1 MAPEPRALLRPG
13 GSRAHAP
20 LAALHAAQAGAAA
33 AAWHVRALGKHD
45 PRQARH
51 DLNDL
56 QAIERRLMRS
66 ITVMSS
72 SYTPGRPRSDG
83 H

>member
-1 MAPEPRALLRPG
+1 MQHKQEPPQRRGTVFGRSASMIRVKRDTT
-13 GSRAHAP
+13 S
-20 LAALHAAQAGAAA
+20 
-33 AAWHVRALGKHD
+33 
-45 PRQARH
+45 
-51 DLNDL
+51 NDL